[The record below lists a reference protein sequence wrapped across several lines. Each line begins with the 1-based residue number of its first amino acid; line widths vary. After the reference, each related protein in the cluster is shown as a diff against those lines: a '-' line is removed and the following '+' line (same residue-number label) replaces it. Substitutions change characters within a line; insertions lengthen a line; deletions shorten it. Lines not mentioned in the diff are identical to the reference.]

1 MVVAGDE
8 GSLNVGG
15 VGDGLA
21 EAVSC
26 ERHDGGVCLAGLLVE
41 EMWYGLG
48 LEGEERKKLEGH
60 GGVK

>member
-8 GSLNVGG
+8 GSLDVGG
-15 VGDGLA
+15 VGDGFA

-26 ERHDGGVCLAGLLVE
+26 ERHDGGVLAGLLVE
-41 EMWYGLG
+41 EMWYGLR